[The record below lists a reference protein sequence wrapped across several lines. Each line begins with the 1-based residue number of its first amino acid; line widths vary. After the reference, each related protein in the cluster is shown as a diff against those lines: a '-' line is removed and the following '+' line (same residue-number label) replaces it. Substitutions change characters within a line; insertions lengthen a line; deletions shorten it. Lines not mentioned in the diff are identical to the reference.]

1 MLKHETLIAAI
12 EVAAEFSLNGLEQ
25 LAVRTKKATAL
36 EAKQRYRQNMDVPLS
51 YNNTV
56 YHKQ

>member
-36 EAKQRYRQNMDVPLS
+36 EAKQRYRQTMDVPPII
-51 YNNTV
+51 
-56 YHKQ
+56 Q